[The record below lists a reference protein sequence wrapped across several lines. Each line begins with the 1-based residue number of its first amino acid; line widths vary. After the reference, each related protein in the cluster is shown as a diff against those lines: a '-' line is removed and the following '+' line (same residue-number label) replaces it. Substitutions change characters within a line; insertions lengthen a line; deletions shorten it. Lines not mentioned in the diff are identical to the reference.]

1 MIVSIVLAILR
12 SRWGPWMAAHL
23 ATLLCFAA
31 VIG

>member
-1 MIVSIVLAILR
+1 
-12 SRWGPWMAAHL
+12 MAAHL